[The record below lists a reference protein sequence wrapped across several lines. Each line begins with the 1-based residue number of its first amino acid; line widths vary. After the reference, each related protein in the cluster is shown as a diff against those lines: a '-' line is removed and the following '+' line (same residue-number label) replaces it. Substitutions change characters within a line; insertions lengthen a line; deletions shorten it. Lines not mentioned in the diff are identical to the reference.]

1 MNTNIDNYMDSLEEW
16 TTIDFEWEDYKFIK
30 HSWDYMIC
38 EDGKY
43 LIYDDFI
50 DDLEFWDNSKF
61 KEWIVN
67 QEVDKQTNSWMD
79 LAREGKL

>member
-16 TTIDFEWEDYKFIK
+16 TIIDFEWEDYKFIK

-43 LIYDDFI
+43 FIYDDFI

-61 KEWIVN
+61 KEWTVN
-67 QEVDKQTNSWMD
+67 QEVDKQTNIWMD